1 MTAIANGSPNFDRR
15 QDHDP
20 EITHPR
26 LIVLHYTGMTSCAAA
41 RARLCDPGAKVSA
54 HFLISETGQVDQ
66 LVAEEDRAWHAGISS
81 WKGQDDVNT
90 RSIGIEIANSGHEWG
105 YPAFPGEQIDAV
117 IALTRT
123 LAERY
128 DMPPTAIVGHSDIA
142 PERKEDPGEKFPW
155 DRLAMAGLA
164 IGTFQGGFDASGHDQ
179 ISTSEAVHR
188 LADIGYIVPVGG
200 PAAAILAFQRRF
212 CPQALGKGLDPMTR
226 AAIEWV
232 ATRFMAA

>member
-1 MTAIANGSPNFDRR
+1 MTALANGSPNFDRR
-15 QDHDP
+15 QDHDS
-20 EITHPR
+20 EITRPS

-41 RARLCDPGAKVSA
+41 RARLCDPAAKVSA
-54 HFLISETGQVDQ
+54 HFLISEAGEVDQ
-66 LVAEEDRAWHAGISS
+66 LVAEEDRAWHAGISA
-81 WKGQDDVNT
+81 WKGKADVNT
-90 RSIGIEIANSGHEWG
+90 RSLGIEIANPGHEWG
-105 YPAFPGEQIDAV
+105 YPAFPDEQIDAV

-128 DMPPTAIVGHSDIA
+128 AIAPTGIVGHSDIA

-155 DRLAMAGLA
+155 DRLAREGLA
-164 IGTFQGGFDASGHDQ
+164 IGTFQGGFDASGQAQ

-188 LADIGYIVPVGG
+188 IADIGYAIPAGG

-212 CPQALGKGLDPMTR
+212 CPGALGKGLDPMTR

-232 ATRFMAA
+232 AARFMAA